1 MLKTDQSPET
11 ILLEAGAWRR
21 VLKWEGEPVLTIS
34 LRWPRL
40 PEDLPGPRRVSRY
53 YRQVADCWR
62 TRWETELLR
71 RAREAA
77 AAAREESRPFSPWSA
92 VLDFTPTLREGGLL
106 SLYQD
111 AVECTGD
118 TRPVTLRRS
127 DTWELPSGTLRSLAS
142 FLRPP
147 HRRRRVLAE
156 VAAQIERRIA
166 SGESLFYEDWR
177 RRLPAAFDPDRFY
190 LTGEGAVLYFP
201 LCTVAPYAEGIPVF
215 PIQIPPPAP

>member
-1 MLKTDQSPET
+1 MLKTEPFAET
-11 ILLEAGAWRR
+11 IPLEAGAWRR

-40 PEDLPGPRRVSRY
+40 SEDLPGLRRVSRY

-62 TRWETELLR
+62 VRWEKDLYA
-71 RAREAA
+71 RAQEAA
-77 AAAREESRPFSPWSA
+77 AAAREASRPFTPWSA
-92 VLDFTPTLREGGLL
+92 DLDFTPTLRENGLL

-111 AVECTGD
+111 AVERTG
-118 TRPVTLRRS
+118 TPRTVTLRRS
-127 DTWELPSGTLRSLAS
+127 DTWELPSGTPRSLAS
-142 FLRPP
+142 FLPPP
-147 HRRRRVLAE
+147 HRRRRILEE
-156 VAAQIERRIA
+156 VAAQIERRVA

-190 LTGEGAVLYFP
+190 LTVEGAELYFP

-215 PIQIPPPAP
+215 PIQISPPAK